1 MADQMAR
8 SGAEAA
14 EKLALTLA
22 ASLILHFA
30 LIFGLQIRAESTASH
45 TSHVIRAHLVETSNA
60 VAAPQPAPMQ
70 APEPDVGPKTAPPEV
85 YPAEPARAPLLLPME
100 PEPPAAASASAAA
113 PESSANLPS
122 IEVPL
127 IEDPTY
133 YSAKEVDVH
142 PTALQAI
149 QPLYPEEAASANV
162 TGSVVLVLL
171 LDESG
176 KVRELSVEE
185 ANPPGTFE
193 QSALDAFRSARFT
206 PAQRN
211 GRVVKSRVRI
221 KVSYELSDK
230 HYLIDKA
237 K

>member
-1 MADQMAR
+1 MADPAAR

-22 ASLILHFA
+22 ASLLLHFA
-30 LIFGLQIRAESTASH
+30 LIFGLQIRAVPAASH
-45 TSHVIRAHLVETSNA
+45 ASRVIQARLLKAPEVVA
-60 VAAPQPAPMQ
+60 VPP
-70 APEPDVGPKTAPPEV
+70 PEPDTLVVEAQEPVPLPLPE
-85 YPAEPARAPLLLPME
+85 
-100 PEPPAAASASAAA
+100 PAAAEPPPAPAQPASAAA

-133 YSAKEVDVH
+133 YPAQEVDVH
-142 PTALQAI
+142 PAALQAI
-149 QPLYPEEAASANV
+149 QPSYPDEAAGASV

-176 KVRELSVEE
+176 KVQELSVEE
-185 ANPPGTFE
+185 ARPPGMFE
-193 QSALDAFRSARFT
+193 QSALDAFRNARFS
-206 PAQRN
+206 PAQRQ

-221 KVSYELSDK
+221 KVTYELAE
-230 HYLIDKA
+230 IDKA
-237 K
+237 KQK